1 MRNINI
7 TAIIIFLSALF
18 TFNNAN
24 AQADQT
30 ISLVTKY
37 MKYPFISDGQQYK
50 ALLNGD
56 EIAEFH
62 ITFFGGTVYRLA
74 AAAGNDEGNVVFRV
88 YDKQRN
94 LLFTNADYNNS
105 PYWDF
110 KFTSTVDC
118 LIEIQ
123 LDNSNLSSGFVYMLV
138 GFKQEGK

>member
-1 MRNINI
+1 
-7 TAIIIFLSALF
+7 
-18 TFNNAN
+18 
-24 AQADQT
+24 
-30 ISLVTKY
+30 
-37 MKYPFISDGQQYK
+37 MKYPYISDGQQYK

-62 ITFFGGTVYRLA
+62 ITFFGGTTYRIA
-74 AAAGNDEGNVVFRV
+74 AAAGTEEGNVIFRV

-123 LDNSNLSSGFVYMLV
+123 LDNTNIQSGFMYMLV
-138 GFKQEGK
+138 GFKQQ